1 MKYKMRVQEV
11 LNRDVD
17 VEANSLD
24 EALDKIED
32 LYYNTD
38 KIVLDASDLA
48 SVEFLVAKLPT
59 NNKPQPIKRK
69 LKRNRIRCK
78 LCGDIIESKSVH
90 DFQQCSCGKCFVDGG
105 TDYMRVGGYPDNI
118 EDLSEWEELEDEKI

>member
-17 VEANSLD
+17 VEADSLD
-24 EALDKIED
+24 EALDEIED

-48 SVEFLVAKLPT
+48 LVEFLVAKLPT
-59 NNKPQPIKRK
+59 NNEPQPMKRK
-69 LKRNRIRCK
+69 LKRNRIKCK

-105 TDYMRVGGYPDNI
+105 TDYMRIGGYPDDI
-118 EDLSEWEELEDEKI
+118 EDLSEWEEL